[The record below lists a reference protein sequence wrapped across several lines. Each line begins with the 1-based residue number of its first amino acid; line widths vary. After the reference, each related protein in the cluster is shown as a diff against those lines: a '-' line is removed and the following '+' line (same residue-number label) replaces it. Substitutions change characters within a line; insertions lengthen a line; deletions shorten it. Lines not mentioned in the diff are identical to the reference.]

1 MSFPAI
7 GIGSG
12 VLGFRPYWCPS
23 PFPSPSIH
31 GVFHSLLS
39 AIGFQSC
46 FFFTA
51 DVSPPIRSTLH
62 LLTFYMSFQ
71 AWDWLWYPML
81 WSQRRNSGAHGAENS
96 IQISALVGVGPWHLA
111 AADVATRLPRTPPF
125 SRLLRHAG
133 GYCRTILT
141 PKLQGLELSS

>member
-1 MSFPAI
+1 MTTLTLILTLRPHDAIIIYEDKQQSAISEVDLKSKVGCFCPSRLKSFWVQVVDLKSTWGHFCTKWGRI
-7 GIGSG
+7 GTLKSLPGLFG

-23 PFPSPSIH
+23 PFPSPSIL

-62 LLTFYMSFQ
+62 LLTF
-71 AWDWLWYPML
+71 
-81 WSQRRNSGAHGAENS
+81 
-96 IQISALVGVGPWHLA
+96 
-111 AADVATRLPRTPPF
+111 
-125 SRLLRHAG
+125 
-133 GYCRTILT
+133 
-141 PKLQGLELSS
+141 